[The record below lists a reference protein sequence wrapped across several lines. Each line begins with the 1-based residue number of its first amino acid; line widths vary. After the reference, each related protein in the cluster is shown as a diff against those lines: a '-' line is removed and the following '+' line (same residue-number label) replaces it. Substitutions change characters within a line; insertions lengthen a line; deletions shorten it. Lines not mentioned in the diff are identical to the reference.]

1 MLQCRTL
8 AFAALLLPPAAAAQL
23 AAPESALAA
32 PDGVYVSNIGTRPAP
47 SLADGD
53 GYIARLTPDGTV
65 RDSRYLPAADGALN
79 APKGMALLDRRLY
92 VTDIDRIVGFDLDA
106 RAQVFELS
114 LAATGT
120 RFLNDLEVV
129 DRQLVVSATDLDTI
143 FAVDP
148 ATGSYR
154 SLMRFVP
161 APNGLYYDAE
171 RRRLYVAGYGRDG
184 GAGALGVIR
193 LDGRFPSYRR
203 LGLRGRLDG
212 IARVG
217 DWLVVT
223 DWGRG
228 RGDGRVHAYHLAC
241 GRILR
246 DQLVGLDGP
255 ADLAADPASGRIW
268 LPEMLA
274 NRLRIEVLELPR

>member
-1 MLQCRTL
+1 MLQRRVFAL
-8 AFAALLLPPAAAAQL
+8 AVLLLPSAAVAQL
-23 AAPESALAA
+23 AAPESALVV
-32 PDGVYVSNIGTRPAP
+32 PEGVYVSNMGARPAP

-53 GYIARLTPDGTV
+53 GYIALLTPDGTMQ
-65 RDSRYLPAADGALN
+65 DSRHLPRTDNVLH
-79 APKGMALLDRRLY
+79 APKGMALLGRRLY
-92 VTDIDRIVGFDLDA
+92 VADIDRVVGFDLDT

-129 DRQLVVSATDLDTI
+129 DQQLVVSATDLDTI
-143 FAVDP
+143 FVVDP
-148 ATGSYR
+148 AAYSYR
-154 SLMRFVP
+154 PLIGFVP

-171 RRRLYVAGYGRDG
+171 RRRLYVVGYGRDG
-184 GAGALGVIR
+184 STGALGVIR

-203 LGLRGRLDG
+203 LNLRGRLDG
-212 IARVG
+212 IARIG

-228 RGDGRVHAYHLAC
+228 DGRLHAYHMTR

-246 DQLVGLDGP
+246 DVLTGLDGP